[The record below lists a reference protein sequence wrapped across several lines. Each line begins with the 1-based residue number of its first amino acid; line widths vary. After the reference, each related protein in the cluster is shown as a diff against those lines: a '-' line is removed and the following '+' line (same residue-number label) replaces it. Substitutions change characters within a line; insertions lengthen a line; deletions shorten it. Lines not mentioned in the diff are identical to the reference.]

1 MGIFDS
7 IKSALDKS
15 GKKPDVVVPPSTRLR
30 EAGIDPSGLKFSFG
44 TGSIAVSG
52 PVSSEAQRQQI
63 LDILKKIEGIDR
75 VQDKL
80 SIASPA
86 PADDTAAGAERNAKG
101 GARTYT
107 VQSGD
112 TLWNISQQ
120 MYGKGSA
127 YMRIFEANRDKL
139 ESPDRIFPGQ
149 ELVIPD

>member
-1 MGIFDS
+1 
-7 IKSALDKS
+7 
-15 GKKPDVVVPPSTRLR
+15 
-30 EAGIDPSGLKFSFG
+30 
-44 TGSIAVSG
+44 
-52 PVSSEAQRQQI
+52 VSSEAQRQQI